1 MDFSDKV
8 KNHKISEKNM
18 FEAAYKDVV
27 QSAVDKNF
35 GKNKRLP
42 LFETRG
48 GQLAEAINKVTDFY
62 NLPRLTVT
70 QNDAEDES
78 SLDTTL
84 GRIGLTRRKVSLK
97 GQWWLRGEGPLV
109 INTSNDVLITLLPR
123 KFGGYSYTDP
133 ETGRVVKVNRKVVN
147 EVLLGGLRSKDGA
160 TKKILEGY
168 CFYKPFPN
176 DVSMTTKDLIKYI
189 LTSFSKFDFVFLVG
203 VSIIV
208 SLMGLI
214 TPQVTQIV
222 YDQIIPSGTINDI
235 FPFGALML
243 GVTLASTAFSL
254 FQSLWISRIGDKVQF
269 ATQGALWI
277 RLLNLPL
284 GFFKNYSS
292 GDLASRTFTLNS
304 VCESISSSLLPTVLT
319 ATFSVVY
326 FWQIFNLAP
335 ELLLPSFIII
345 AVSLGLTL
353 LRGYYS
359 AKLEEKSNEVAPKLS
374 GLVYQLF
381 GGISKIKVAGAEVR
395 TFSMWAK
402 MYAMLSKIKFSPN
415 MFLKLFTAI
424 NAAVSLGGTMFIY
437 FIVYS
442 KGLQPAQYIA
452 FNAAYGMFY
461 SSVMQ
466 IANVV
471 TEIASLKPAI
481 KLIEPILKEVPESNL
496 DRTKVDRISGK
507 IDINNLKFRY
517 REDGPLIINDLN
529 LSFKSGEYIG
539 IVGSTGCGK
548 STLFRLLL
556 GFEKPLSGGI
566 YFDNQSL
573 DKLDLHSVRK
583 RIGIVLQNGK
593 LFADSIF
600 ANITITNPMAT
611 MDDAWAAAEKAGC
624 AEDIRKMPMG
634 MHTMV
639 SEDGGGISG
648 GQKQRIMIARALIS
662 SPDLL
667 MFDEATSALDN
678 ITQGI
683 VVDTLAKMDIT
694 RIVIAHRLS
703 TIKNCDRIIYL
714 HKGQVAEQGTYEEL
728 MALNGR
734 FAELARR
741 QIA

>member
-1 MDFSDKV
+1 MDFSSKI
-8 KNHKISEKNM
+8 KNNKLSEKSM
-18 FEAAYKDVV
+18 FDSACKEVL

-35 GKNKRLP
+35 GKGKGKKGTI
-42 LFETRG
+42 FEAKES
-48 GQLAEAINKVTDFY
+48 QLATAINKVTDYY
-62 NLPRLTVT
+62 NLPRLVVT
-70 QNDAEDES
+70 KNDAEDDGA
-78 SLDTTL
+78 LDTTL
-84 GRIGLTRRKVSLK
+84 GRIGLTRRLVALK
-97 GQWWLRGEGPLV
+97 RGWWIKGEGPIVVKTVDDDLV
-109 INTSNDVLITLLPR
+109 TLLPKR
-123 KFGGYSYTDP
+123 FGGYSYEDP
-133 ETGRVVKVNRKVVN
+133 KTGEVISINRRTAQNFDV
-147 EVLLGGLRSKDGA
+147 
-160 TKKILEGY
+160 EGY

-176 DVSMTTKDLIKYI
+176 DVSMSIKDLVKYV
-189 LTSFSKFDFVFLVG
+189 LTSFSKSDLLFLIG
-203 VSIIV
+203 VSIVV
-208 SLMGLI
+208 SIMGLV
-214 TPQVTQIV
+214 TPQVTQII

-243 GVTLASTAFSL
+243 GITLASLAFNL

-277 RLLNLPL
+277 RLLNLPI
-284 GFFKNYSS
+284 GFFKDFSS
-292 GDLASRTFTLNS
+292 GDLAVRTFTLNS
-304 VCESISSSLLPTVLT
+304 ICDSISSSLLPTILS
-319 ATFSVVY
+319 AAFSFVY

-335 ELLLPSFIII
+335 ALLLPTFIII
-345 AVSLGLTL
+345 GATLAITL
-353 LRGYYS
+353 LQTYYNS
-359 AKLEEKSNEVAPKLS
+359 KLNEKANEISPKLS

-395 TFSMWAK
+395 AFSMWAK
-402 MYAMLSKIKFSPN
+402 LYAMVSKINFSPN
-415 MFLKLFTAI
+415 LFLKISGAL
-424 NAAVSLGGTMFIY
+424 NGVVSLGGTMLIY
-437 FIVYS
+437 YTVYS
-442 KGLQPAQYIA
+442 KGLAPAQYIA
-452 FNAAYGMFY
+452 FNTAFGMFQ
-461 SSVMQ
+461 SAIMQ
-466 IANVV
+466 IVGIAGQ
-471 TEIASLKPAI
+471 IASLKPSVDLI
-481 KLIEPILKEVPESNL
+481 KPILKEVPESNL
-496 DRTKVDRISGK
+496 DRTKVDSISGK
-507 IDINNLKFRY
+507 IDINNLKFKY
-517 REDGPLIINDLN
+517 TEDGPLIINDLN
-529 LSFKSGEYIG
+529 LSFKPGEYVG

-556 GFEKPLSGGI
+556 GFEKPLSGGV

-573 DKLDLHSVRK
+573 DKLDLHSVRR

-634 MHTMV
+634 MHTLV

-662 SPDLL
+662 DPDLL

-703 TIKNCDRIIYL
+703 TIKKCDRIIYL
-714 HKGQVAEQGTYEEL
+714 HKGQIAEQGTYDEL
-728 MALNGR
+728 MAMNGR

>member
-1 MDFSDKV
+1 MDFSSKV
-8 KNHKISEKNM
+8 KNRKVSEKNM
-18 FEAAYKDVV
+18 FDSACREVIR
-27 QSAVDKNF
+27 SAVDKNF
-35 GKNKRLP
+35 GENKV
-42 LFETRG
+42 FTSFKTKDS
-48 GQLAEAINKVTDFY
+48 QLVNAINKVTDFY
-62 NLPRLTVT
+62 GLERINVT
-70 QNDAEDES
+70 RKDAEDET

-84 GRIGLTRRKVSLK
+84 GRVGLTRRKVALK
-97 GQWWLRGEGPLV
+97 RKWWLRGEGPLIV
-109 INTSNDVLITLLPR
+109 TINNEDLVTLLPK
-123 KFGGYSYTDP
+123 KFGGYHYKDLK
-133 ETGRVVKVNRKVVN
+133 TGKIVNVN
-147 EVLLGGLRSKDGA
+147 
-160 TKKILEGY
+160 TKTAKNISSEGY
-168 CFYKPFPN
+168 CFYRPFPN
-176 DVSMTTKDLIKYI
+176 NVSMGIKDLVKYV
-189 LTSFSKFDFVFLVG
+189 LTSFSKFDFIFLVV

-214 TPQVTQIV
+214 TPKITQIIYNQV
-222 YDQIIPSGTINDI
+222 IPSGTIKDI

-243 GVTLASTAFSL
+243 GVTLASISINL

-269 ATQGALWI
+269 SSQGALWI
-277 RLLNLPL
+277 RLLNLPIS
-284 GFFKNYSS
+284 FFKNFSS
-292 GDLASRTFTLNS
+292 GDLAVRTFSLNS
-304 VCESISSSLLPTVLT
+304 ICSSISGSLLPTILS
-319 ATFSVVY
+319 ALFSFIY
-326 FWQIFNLAP
+326 LWQISTLSP
-335 ELLLPSFIII
+335 DLLLPTFLII
-345 AVSLGLTL
+345 AVSLGVTL
-353 LRGYYS
+353 LSGYFES
-359 AKLEEKSNEVAPKLS
+359 KLNEKANEIAPNLS

-395 TFSMWAK
+395 AFSIWAK
-402 MYAMLSKIKFSPN
+402 LYAMLSKIKFSPN
-415 MFLKLFTAI
+415 MFLKMSSAI
-424 NAAVSLGGTMFIY
+424 SGAISLGGTMLIY

-442 KGLQPAQYIA
+442 KGLPPADYIA

-466 IANVV
+466 IAGVMN
-471 TEIASLKPAI
+471 EIAILKPSI
-481 KLIEPILKEVPESNL
+481 KLLEPILKEVPESNL
-496 DRTKVDRISGK
+496 GRAKVDKISGK

-517 REDGPLIINDLN
+517 TEDGPMIINDLN
-529 LSFKSGEYIG
+529 LSFKSGEYVG

-556 GFEKPLSGGI
+556 GFENPLSGGI

-611 MDDAWAAAEKAGC
+611 MDDAWKAAERAGC

-678 ITQGI
+678 ITQSI

-703 TIKNCDRIIYL
+703 TIKNCDRIVYL
-714 HKGQVAEQGTYEEL
+714 HKGKVVEQGTYDEL
-728 MALNGR
+728 MAMNGY
-734 FAELARR
+734 FAELAKR